1 MTRVNG
7 AYIYKKDLGGN
18 TMKKA
23 LSLILGLSL
32 CVGFTFSAY
41 AVTASEDGGIS
52 VKAKSAVLMD
62 VSNGQLLYSYNKDER
77 LPPASVT
84 KIMSLLLIAEAV
96 DSGKIKLTDEVAA
109 SSDAAAKGGSQI
121 WLKEGETMTV
131 DELLKAVAIASA
143 NDACCALGEYIAGSE
158 SAFVNMMNERAKE
171 LGMENTHFENCSG
184 LDDDTTDHLTSAY
197 DIGLMSVELLKH
209 DFIKNYTTV
218 WMDSLRDGATEL
230 VNTNRLVRF
239 YNGTTGLK
247 TGTTSKA
254 GKCLSASAERDGL
267 HLVAVVLGSETS
279 DDRFESAKALLNYGF
294 ASYESVTL
302 SLDESLITDVTVI
315 RGQEESVTPTHD
327 EMKTVTLKKGEKD
340 KIATEIE
347 LSTDVEAP
355 IEKGQTLGTVKFTID
370 GEAIGECRLYSKE
383 EIKRTTFADVLVGII
398 CSLTG

>member
-1 MTRVNG
+1 
-7 AYIYKKDLGGN
+7 
-18 TMKKA
+18 MKKVF
-23 LSLILGLSL
+23 SLVLGLL
-32 CVGFTFSAY
+32 IAVCLTFSSY
-41 AVTASEDGGIS
+41 AVNDSENGNIT
-52 VKAKSAVLMD
+52 VKAKSAVLID
-62 VSNGQLLYSYNKDER
+62 ASNSNVIYKYNENEK

-96 DSGKIKLTDEVAA
+96 DSGKIKLTDEVTASADAA
-109 SSDAAAKGGSQI
+109 SKGGSQI
-121 WLKEGETMTV
+121 WLKEGEKMTV

-158 SAFVNMMNERAKE
+158 TAFVNMMNEKAKE

-184 LDDDTTDHLTSAY
+184 LDDDTVNHLTTAY

-209 DFIKNYTTV
+209 EFIKNYTTV
-218 WMDSLRDGATEL
+218 WMDSLRDGKTEL

-279 DDRFESAKALLNYGF
+279 DDRFESAKTLLNYGF
-294 ASYESVTL
+294 ANYESVTL
-302 SLDESLITDVTVI
+302 SVDKNLITDVMVL
-315 RGQEESVTPTHD
+315 RGQQEKIKPEYEEL
-327 EMKTVTLKKGEKD
+327 KTVTLKKGEKE

-347 LSTDVEAP
+347 LSTDAEAP
-355 IEKGQTLGTVKFTID
+355 IEKGQTLGSIKFMLNGETIS
-370 GEAIGECRLYSKE
+370 EAKLYSPI
-383 EIKRTTFADVLVGII
+383 EIAKTTFLDVLVGMLK
-398 CSLTG
+398 SLTS